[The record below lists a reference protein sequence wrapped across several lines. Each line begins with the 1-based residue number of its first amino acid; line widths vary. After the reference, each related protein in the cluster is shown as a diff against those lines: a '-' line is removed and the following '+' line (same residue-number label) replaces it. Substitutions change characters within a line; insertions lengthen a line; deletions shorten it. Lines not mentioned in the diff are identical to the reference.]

1 MFGLLLQ
8 ELSSDFWQDRFG
20 YDQPSPGFYG
30 DCRPTAPEPVQC
42 RPMTGY
48 ADPYAQP
55 GCLGSCHAACGVSLG
70 RLSFVHVG
78 RLQTLVACWA
88 IKDTPSLATARWTMA
103 HPPTVKMGHISRA
116 QGMSSGGLTVD
127 SYIPTPDFNP
137 QSQTSKIPNPMLE
150 AMEAQPRR
158 REDGDGRCWWLS
170 SWSGGGLRG

>member
-1 MFGLLLQ
+1 MPGTVAISKSMSSSMRRGRFASPTDTRMLRDSPFARIASAACLRFWTYPFGLLLQ

-55 GCLGSCHAACGVSLG
+55 GCLGSRHAACGVSLG
-70 RLSFVHVG
+70 RFCFARVG

-116 QGMSSGGLTVD
+116 T
-127 SYIPTPDFNP
+127 
-137 QSQTSKIPNPMLE
+137 
-150 AMEAQPRR
+150 A
-158 REDGDGRCWWLS
+158 
-170 SWSGGGLRG
+170 

>member
-1 MFGLLLQ
+1 MPGTVAISKSMSSSMRRGRFASPTDTRMLRDSPFARIASAACLRFWTYPFGLLLQ

-70 RLSFVHVG
+70 RFSFVHVG

-116 QGMSSGGLTVD
+116 
-127 SYIPTPDFNP
+127 
-137 QSQTSKIPNPMLE
+137 K
-150 AMEAQPRR
+150 A
-158 REDGDGRCWWLS
+158 
-170 SWSGGGLRG
+170 